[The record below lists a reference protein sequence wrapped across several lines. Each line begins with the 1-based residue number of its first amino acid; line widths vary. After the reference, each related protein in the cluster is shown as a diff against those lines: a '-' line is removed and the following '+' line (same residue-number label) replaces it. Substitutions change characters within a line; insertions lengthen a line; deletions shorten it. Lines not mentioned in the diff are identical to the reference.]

1 MVSDFGQRMFF
12 IFSDNFPL
20 VSKRLLA
27 FCDRNTVLY
36 EILLAVPGIP
46 FEALDICK
54 EPHEDSVYV
63 SLYKSS
69 GVGRDTLDV
78 VVLVDRFKDFHQR
91 LVVFFGERNGG
102 FGFEAAFGGFFKCPS
117 GAAGCGEGEAIF

>member
-36 EILLAVPGIP
+36 EILLAVPSIP
-46 FEALDICK
+46 FEALDIYK

-69 GVGRDTLDV
+69 GVGENVFNV
-78 VVLVDRFKDFHQR
+78 VVLVDRFENFHQR

-102 FGFEAAFGGFFKCPS
+102 FGLKATFRILFKRPCRR
-117 GAAGCGEGEAIF
+117 ARCGEGEAIF